1 METCC
6 PCAQGSQTEVV
17 LQKQSGLL
25 FTWGLLHSEP
35 APVQLTEQTGCNRVR
50 SMAVMSDELILVT
63 HQGLCCCVLSSARP
77 TPVPGGRDSPPRMLP
92 LASSRPIIGLLAT
105 LQISKV
111 AAGKMS
117 TISGLR
123 QQHKR

>member
-1 METCC
+1 
-6 PCAQGSQTEVV
+6 
-17 LQKQSGLL
+17 
-25 FTWGLLHSEP
+25 
-35 APVQLTEQTGCNRVR
+35 
-50 SMAVMSDELILVT
+50 MSDELILVT

-111 AAGKMS
+111 AAGERHRQARPFFWKPAGLCALQCPEAHACTNRLGYGMDLP
-117 TISGLR
+117 SGLAALMAS
-123 QQHKR
+123 HPVP